1 MTRSAE
7 PQKLRA
13 KPEPRVV
20 FHKRELTRILA
31 IYGQLIGAGAAR
43 DYAIAMLKDRAVFSI
58 YRRASEQPTWTV
70 EKVPALSRKQGAWAV
85 RGSNGQ
91 VLKRG
96 HDLDPVLKVFDR
108 HRLRIVS

>member
-1 MTRSAE
+1 MIDTSS
-7 PQKLRA
+7 PKY

-20 FHKRELTRILA
+20 LYRAELNKILGT
-31 IYGQLIGAGAAR
+31 YGHLMAAGAAR
-43 DYAIAMLKDRAVFSI
+43 DYAIAMLKDRAIFSI

-70 EKVPALSRKQGAWAV
+70 EKVPALARRQGAWAV

-96 HDLDPVLKVFDR
+96 HDLATVLRVFDR
-108 HRLRIVS
+108 HKLRVVSE